1 MALSQLMLRKL
12 VTITEEIQTEGG
24 KPVTPP
30 TRVVAVLA
38 VITNPLAGKEWR
50 SDLTGLVEEFSA
62 PLGRLLGTTAAAL
75 LGAPAEAF
83 GKGALVGTE
92 GEIEHGSAIIHNL
105 MFGDPIR
112 EAAGNSTSLLPSA
125 EKRGAPGSPIDIP
138 LKHIYDVTTRSHHQT
153 FEVRIPDAPRGGEIV
168 VVAVMATSGR
178 PHARLSPFGSDYKTK
193 ADADGPNA

>member
-1 MALSQLMLRKL
+1 LSDLMLRKF
-12 VTITEEIQTEGG
+12 VTIIEDVHAEGG

-30 TRVVAVLA
+30 TRVAAVLA
-38 VITNPLAGKEWR
+38 VITNPLAGNEWR
-50 SDLTGLVEEFSA
+50 SDLTELAEEFST
-62 PLGRLLGTTAAAL
+62 PLGRLLGSTAAKM

-112 EAAGNSTSLLPSA
+112 EAAGNAASLLPSA

-138 LKHIYDVTTRSHHQT
+138 LKHVHDLTTRSHHQT
-153 FEVRIPDAPRGGEIV
+153 FEVRIPDAPRAGEIV
-168 VVAVMATSGR
+168 VVVAMSTSGR
-178 PHARLSPFGSDYKTK
+178 PNARLSPFGTDYNPKE
-193 ADADGPNA
+193 DADGAYA

>member
-1 MALSQLMLRKL
+1 LSDLTIRKL
-12 VTITEEIQTEGG
+12 VTITEEIHTEGA

-38 VITNPLAGKEWR
+38 VFTNPLASKEWQG
-50 SDLTGLVEEFSA
+50 DLTSLVNEFSA
-62 PLGRLLGTTAAAL
+62 PLGRLLGPAAAAL

-83 GKGALVGTE
+83 GKGALIGTD

-112 EAAGNSTSLLPSA
+112 EAAGNATSLLPSA

-138 LKHIYDVTTRSHHQT
+138 LKHVYDVTTRSHHQT
-153 FEVRIPDAPRGGEIV
+153 FEVRIPDAPRAGEIV
-168 VVAVMATSGR
+168 VVAAMATSGR
-178 PHARLSPFGSDYKTK
+178 PNARLSPFGSDYKR
-193 ADADGPNA
+193 A